1 MDNIG
6 KIIAIIGTVG
16 FIVAMWILFGYLY
29 LKRGSLKKGFSL
41 LCVSLILVVTGVVV
55 GIKGEWNNV
64 EKGIALPAD
73 VIHIVETISVEEATQ
88 EEQAKVGGCVFLKVN
103 EDDWTKYGEKVK
115 EYYIAWQKSLN
126 DQVDDE
132 ALKTE
137 FENLRKKTTL
147 N

>member
-1 MDNIG
+1 MASIG
-6 KIIAIIGTVG
+6 KIIAVIGTVG
-16 FIVAMWILFGYLY
+16 FIVAMWILFQYLY

-41 LCVSLILVVTGVVV
+41 LGISLILVVIGVVV

-73 VIHIVETISVEEATQ
+73 VIQIVETMSVEEATQ
-88 EEQAKVGGCVFLKVN
+88 EEQAKVGGCVYLKVN

-126 DQVDDE
+126 DQADDE
-132 ALKTE
+132 ALKAE
-137 FENLRKKTTL
+137 FENLRKKATL

>member
-1 MDNIG
+1 MASIG
-6 KIIAIIGTVG
+6 KIIAVIGTVG
-16 FIVAMWILFGYLY
+16 FIVAMWILFQYLY
-29 LKRGSLKKGFSL
+29 LKRGSLKKGFL
-41 LCVSLILVVTGVVV
+41 LLGISLILVVIGVVV
-55 GIKGEWNNV
+55 GIKGEWSNM

-73 VIHIVETISVEEATQ
+73 VIQIVETMSVEEATQ
-88 EEQAKVGGCVFLKVN
+88 EEQAKVGGCVYLKVN

-126 DQVDDE
+126 DQADDE

-137 FENLRKKTTL
+137 FENLRKKATL